1 MSKISINF
9 FGVLNFNKAIVDEMS
24 LIDIT
29 NNFTEGQFKRLDDF
43 DFFESDLPFKIQLRF
58 FLLRVYYL
66 LVLF

>member
-1 MSKISINF
+1 MIKISFNSLGI
-9 FGVLNFNKAIVDEMS
+9 LNFNKAVVDEMS

-29 NNFTEGQFKRLDDF
+29 NNFTKGQFKKLDDF
-43 DFFESDLPFKIQLRF
+43 DFFESDLQFKMQLRF